1 MFQAVTVYT
10 FLKTKVPFH
19 LQNKDEKIV
28 LHFCELLKKRRIC
41 PVAVVR

>member
-1 MFQAVTVYT
+1 MGMTRRNVMFQALTVYK

-28 LHFCELLKKRRIC
+28 LQFYG
-41 PVAVVR
+41 